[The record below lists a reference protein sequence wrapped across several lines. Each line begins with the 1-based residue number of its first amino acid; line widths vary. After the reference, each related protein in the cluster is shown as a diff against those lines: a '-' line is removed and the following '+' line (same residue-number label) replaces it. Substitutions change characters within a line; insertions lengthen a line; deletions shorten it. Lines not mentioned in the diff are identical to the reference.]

1 METIAQN
8 IQRLQETKIAIKQ
21 AIANKGISI
30 SDSDTFHSYAEKIT
44 SISSGKYETVNLNVL
59 DTTGNPVTEA
69 TVEVYY

>member
-30 SDSDTFHSYAEKIT
+30 SDSDTFHSYAEKIAN
-44 SISSGKYETVNLNVL
+44 IKNKIFGGIYIV
-59 DTTGNPVTEA
+59 DTKGGFYTRNE
-69 TVEVYY
+69 